1 MNNSLIIVLLLLIL
15 VLLAALCGICAYLLI
30 YIRRKKAS
38 GRPLV
43 ASPAVQQAA
52 QIAPPVA
59 SSCTS
64 KAVTFRIEFREKK
77 NLCVKEFLIEDSS
90 QEIAK
95 AANSILKNGFHYQV
109 SDDELDESVEIQR
122 QFVYPAQIE
131 KLEMLYDHDD
141 IFDAELVFYLE
152 NLNILDGTSFPQ
164 N

>member
-1 MNNSLIIVLLLLIL
+1 
-15 VLLAALCGICAYLLI
+15 
-30 YIRRKKAS
+30 
-38 GRPLV
+38 
-43 ASPAVQQAA
+43 
-52 QIAPPVA
+52 
-59 SSCTS
+59 
-64 KAVTFRIEFREKK
+64 VTFRIEFREKK

-141 IFDAELVFYLE
+141 IFDTELVFYLE